1 MQRSPGPSAVAPK
14 RLPLS
19 EKLRVGDG
27 ADIGIRPLSAG
38 DRAAIAALFSRLSS
52 ESRHRRFLAPK
63 HELTDRELGFFTDV
77 DHVRHEALAAV
88 DRRDNSVVGVARY
101 VQYTDRPRVAEVAFE
116 VADDWQRMGIGSALV
131 DRLINRARTND
142 LDCLSAR
149 TRWENVPAR
158 VLLRRLGFRARLS
171 EGGEVELELAL
182 ESSGRL
188 SA

>member
-1 MQRSPGPSAVAPK
+1 VSAA
-14 RLPLS
+14 
-19 EKLRVGDG
+19 
-27 ADIGIRPLSAG
+27 
-38 DRAAIAALFSRLSS
+38 DRAGIAALFSRLSA

-63 HELTDRELGFFTDV
+63 HELTDRELGFFTDI

-101 VQYTDRPRVAEVAFE
+101 VQYADRPLTAEVAFE
-116 VADDWQRMGIGSALV
+116 VADDWQRIGIGSALV
-131 DRLINRARTND
+131 DRLIDRARTNG
-142 LDCLSAR
+142 LDRLSAR

-158 VLLRRLGFRARLS
+158 ALLRRLGFHARFS
-171 EGGEVELELAL
+171 EGGEVELELAI